1 MTFTNLIDAIS
12 IAVKQ
17 NLAPALMFIIF
28 LTLCNLAVS
37 TWALLML
44 LKEEK

>member
-17 NLAPALMFIIF
+17 NLAPALQA
-28 LTLCNLAVS
+28 TVK
-37 TWALLML
+37 ALLEAQ
-44 LKEEK
+44 EEK